1 MMYNC
6 RANIGLVYM
15 VFVQVM
21 SATLAKQGGV
31 AGHDTMELRK
41 GVCMTNNTTTMP
53 VVFIGHGSPTV
64 ILSDNRYTR
73 AWRQLAESLPRPKAI
88 VVISAH
94 WLTRGKTL
102 VTAIQQPRTIH
113 DFGRMDARL
122 FEIEYPA
129 PGSPDLAQRI
139 TQQVSHTRIALDE
152 NWGLDHGA
160 WCPLS
165 VMYPHA
171 EIPVIQLSMDYTQ
184 PPAEHYALAQQL
196 AFLRNEGVLV
206 LCSGNVVHNLR
217 LMQPPEEHGFGWA
230 KRFDQAVVDGITG
243 NQSGLLI
250 DYAGLGD
257 DAALSIPTN
266 EHYLP
271 LLYALALVQPEDAV
285 SYPVEGFAYGA
296 ISMRSVLWQTRHMR

>member
-1 MMYNC
+1 
-6 RANIGLVYM
+6 
-15 VFVQVM
+15 
-21 SATLAKQGGV
+21 
-31 AGHDTMELRK
+31 
-41 GVCMTNNTTTMP
+41 MTDNTPTMP

-88 VVISAH
+88 LVISAH

-102 VTAIQQPRTIH
+102 VTAMQQPRTIH

-122 FEIEYPA
+122 FEITYPA
-129 PGSPDLAQRI
+129 PGSPKLAQRI
-139 TQQVSHTRIALDE
+139 TQQVSHTSIALDE
-152 NWGLDHGA
+152 SWGLDHGA

-165 VMYPHA
+165 VMYPQA
-171 EIPVIQLSMDYTQ
+171 DIPVIQLSMDYTQ

-196 AFLRNEGVLV
+196 AFLRSEGVLV

-230 KRFDQAVVDGITG
+230 KRFDQAVVDCIARD
-243 NQSGLLI
+243 QSGSLM
-250 DYAGLGD
+250 DYAGFGD
-257 DAALSIPTN
+257 DAVLSIPTN
-266 EHYLP
+266 EHYLS
-271 LLYALALVQPEDAV
+271 LLYALALAQPEDVV

-296 ISMRSVLWQTRHMR
+296 ISMRSVLWQNAAYTVNCRS